1 MPELIKLNTI
11 SDTRGSLTVIEKIL
25 PFDIKRVFYI
35 YGADNSTR
43 GMHRHHKTTQAA
55 IVLNG
60 SCSIFNQ
67 KPGAV
72 ESEEY
77 ILNNPDICLIIYPE
91 DYHWMKNFSSDC
103 VLLVLAS
110 EFYNSEDY
118 IFEPYFP
125 IIDEN

>member
-1 MPELIKLNTI
+1 MPKIIKLNTI
-11 SDTRGSLTVIEKIL
+11 FDTRGSLTVIEKIL

-43 GMHRHHKTTQAA
+43 GMHRHHITTQAA

-67 KPGAV
+67 KPGAT
-72 ESEEY
+72 ENEEF
-77 ILNNPDICLIIYPE
+77 ILNNPDKCLIIYPE
-91 DYHWMKNFSSDC
+91 DYHWMKNFSNDC

-110 EFYNSEDY
+110 DYYNPNDY
-118 IFEPYFP
+118 IFESYFP